1 MRFRIFATFATSP
14 SGRGREIRGK
24 RHTKNT
30 VSLMIG
36 DEGGCT
42 IIIIIIII
50 KAEGTLICIAL
61 RFIVYELLKRSG
73 MDHTKHTI
81 LAFTA

>member
-1 MRFRIFATFATSP
+1 
-14 SGRGREIRGK
+14 
-24 RHTKNT
+24 
-30 VSLMIG
+30 MIG

-42 IIIIIIII
+42 IIIIIIIII